1 MATCA
6 HRPAATAAFQ
16 DGLGPN
22 RRTDRGVVC
31 SLFGSNDA
39 SSHRAQITHARRWL
53 RGPIVGSDRVA
64 DSDIGGVGVD
74 ELGGIDAEDVTAPPG
89 WVATAAPVCARR
101 EPMDLRDADRYA
113 TLRQQRNQL
122 SGGVYILCSAMT
134 SRRRHWWDT
143 RRRCLTCFAAWPATR
158 S

>member
-1 MATCA
+1 MMGRWWCA
-6 HRPAATAAFQ
+6 AADGNVRTPARQPRPPS

-53 RGPIVGSDRVA
+53 RGPIVGGDLA

-74 ELGGIDAEDVTAPPG
+74 E
-89 WVATAAPVCARR
+89 
-101 EPMDLRDADRYA
+101 
-113 TLRQQRNQL
+113 
-122 SGGVYILCSAMT
+122 
-134 SRRRHWWDT
+134 
-143 RRRCLTCFAAWPATR
+143 
-158 S
+158 